1 MNKFLNLF
9 ALVLTTSLAMADG
22 NIAVNSST
30 SNDDPSMVMQVGP
43 EKIQLKEF
51 ESIFNKNNNEENITR
66 EYLDDYTNL
75 FIDFK
80 RKVLYAQENQMD
92 TSAAFKT
99 ELAGYRKQLAR
110 PYLTDQAAEDELVA
124 EAYDRMKYEVRASH
138 ILITVPENAN
148 PMDTMEA
155 YNTIKDLRNRSLNG
169 EDFGQLAYHHS
180 NDPSAKTN
188 YGDLGYFSA
197 FRMVYPFESAAYKT
211 TVGKVSDIFRTQFGY
226 HILKS
231 VDKRAN
237 RGEVKV
243 AHIMI
248 EERDDASS
256 EEKTANQEKIQQ
268 LIQSLKDGSSF
279 EEMTIFSDDKGT
291 AKNRG
296 ELPWFGSGQMVP
308 EFENTAFNLSSPGD
322 ISKPIQ
328 TMYGWHVIKLLDR
341 RGIPSFEDAEANIK
355 NKIKRDAARSN
366 RGVESLITSIK
377 EEYNFSEGKSRS
389 RQQDFYISR
398 LNKLI
403 FDFDDHSHKIDLFCK
418 INYKTWDRASYT
430 TEGKTM
436 FILDGIA
443 YTQDDFADYLA
454 VNKINV
460 DSTNSCPVVK
470 ERYEEWV
477 NKTCLDYEDSKL
489 EEKYPEFKA
498 LMKEYHDGIM
508 LFDLMDQKVWSRAI
522 DDTLG
527 LLNYYNLTKENYR
540 WDERALT
547 TVYTSNDE
555 LTASRV
561 RTLINNRYN
570 FSVLTSEE
578 MSYLGFGKGE
588 FYLSDARILKL
599 MNRYRSNNLK
609 VSSRSFEK
617 GKSTVVDNHWY
628 NGLTDNETNLDG
640 SVFFAD
646 VKELKNGEQK
656 TFEEA
661 KGEVITGYQNYLEA
675 AWKIELEQKY
685 PAQVYTDILYK
696 LLD

>member
-1 MNKFLNLF
+1 MNKFLNLLTL
-9 ALVLTTSLAMADG
+9 ALTTNLALADG
-22 NIAVNSST
+22 NVTINSSAP
-30 SNDDPSMVMQVGP
+30 SDDPYIVMQVGP
-43 EKIQLKEF
+43 EKVQLQEF
-51 ESIFNKNNNEENITR
+51 ESIFNKNNNEENITK
-66 EYLDDYTNL
+66 EYLDEYTNL

-80 RKVLYAQENQMD
+80 RKVLYAKDNQMD
-92 TSAAFKT
+92 TSLTFKR

-138 ILITVPENAN
+138 ILITVPENAS
-148 PMDTMEA
+148 PQDTMDA
-155 YNTIKDLRNRSLNG
+155 YNTIKELRNRALKG
-169 EDFGQLAYHHS
+169 EDFNLLAQKYS

-197 FRMVYPFESAAYKT
+197 FRMVYPFESAAYNT
-211 TVGKVSDIFRTQFGY
+211 PVDKVSDIFRTQFGY

-248 EERDDASS
+248 EERDDATSQ
-256 EEKTANQEKIQQ
+256 EKTANQEKIQQ
-268 LIQSLKDGSSF
+268 LIQSLKDGATF
-279 EEMTIFSDDKGT
+279 EEMTKFSDDKGS

-296 ELPWFGSGQMVP
+296 ELPWFGTGQMVP

-322 ISKPIQ
+322 ISKPIK
-328 TMYGWHVIKLLDR
+328 TIYGWHVIKLLDK

-355 NKIKRDAARSN
+355 NKIKRDARSN
-366 RGVESLITSIK
+366 RGVESLISRIK

-403 FDFDDHSHKIDLFCK
+403 FDFEDYSNNINLFCE
-418 INYKTWDRASYT
+418 INYKTWDRASFT
-430 TEGKTM
+430 TEGKTI
-436 FILDGIA
+436 FTLDGIVF
-443 YTQDDFADYLA
+443 TQDDFADYLA

-470 ERYEEWV
+470 ERYEDWV

-489 EEKYPEFKA
+489 EEKHLDFKL

-508 LFDLMDQKVWSRAI
+508 LFDLMDQKVWSKAI

-527 LLNYYNLTKENYR
+527 LLNYYNLTKENYQ
-540 WDERALT
+540 WEERALT

-561 RTLINNRYN
+561 RNLINNRN
-570 FSVLTSEE
+570 NASVLTSEE
-578 MSYLGFGKGE
+578 MIYLDFGKGE
-588 FYLSDARILKL
+588 FFLSDASILKL
-599 MNRYRSNNLK
+599 MNRYRANNLTI
-609 VSSRSFEK
+609 SSRTFEK
-617 GKSTVVDNHWY
+617 GKSSVIDNHWF

-646 VKELKNGEQK
+646 IRELKNGGQK

-661 KGEVITGYQNYLEA
+661 KNQVITNYQKYLEA
-675 AWKIELEQKY
+675 AFKLELEQKY
-685 PAQVYTDILYK
+685 PAQVYTDVIYK
-696 LLD
+696 LID

>member
-1 MNKFLNLF
+1 MNKFLNLL

-22 NIAVNSST
+22 NITVSS
-30 SNDDPSMVMQVGP
+30 SAPSDDPSMVMQVGP
-43 EKIQLKEF
+43 EKVQLQEF
-51 ESIFNKNNNEENITR
+51 ESIFNKNNNEENVSK
-66 EYLDDYTNL
+66 EYLDEYTNL

-80 RKVLYAQENQMD
+80 RKVLYAKENQMD
-92 TSAAFKT
+92 TSLAFKR

-138 ILITVPENAN
+138 ILITVPENAT
-148 PMDTMEA
+148 PQDTMEA
-155 YNTIKDLRNRSLNG
+155 YNTIKELRNRAING
-169 EDFGQLAYHHS
+169 EDFGRLAQQYS

-197 FRMVYPFESAAYKT
+197 FRMVYPFESAAYNT
-211 TVGKVSDIFRTQFGY
+211 PVSKVSNIFRTQFGY
-226 HILKS
+226 HVLKS

-248 EERDDASS
+248 EEREDASS
-256 EEKTANQEKIQQ
+256 QEKSANQEKIQQ
-268 LIQSLKDGSSF
+268 LIQSLRDGSSF
-279 EEMTIFSDDKGT
+279 EEMTKFSDDKGS
-291 AKNRG
+291 AKKGG
-296 ELPWFGSGQMVP
+296 ELPWFGAGQMVP

-341 RGIPSFEDAEANIK
+341 RGIPSFEDAEADIK
-355 NKIKRDAARSN
+355 NKIKRDARSN
-366 RGVESLITSIK
+366 RGVESMIAKIK
-377 EEYNFSEGKSRS
+377 DEYNYSLGNSRS
-389 RQQDFYISR
+389 RNQDFYIFR
-398 LNKLI
+398 LNLLTL
-403 FDFDDHSHKIDLFCK
+403 DFDDYSYNIDPFCK
-418 INYKTWDRASYT
+418 INYKTWDRSSYT

-436 FILDGIA
+436 FTLDNIA

-454 VNKINV
+454 VNKIYV
-460 DSTNSCPVVK
+460 DSAKRCTVVK
-470 ERYEEWV
+470 EKFEDWV
-477 NKTCLDYEDSKL
+477 NKICLDYEDSKL

-498 LMKEYHDGIM
+498 LIKEYHDGIM
-508 LFDLMDQKVWSRAI
+508 LFDLMDQKVWSKAI

-540 WDERALT
+540 WDEVALT

-570 FSVLTSEE
+570 SSVITSEE

-599 MNRYRSNNLK
+599 MNRYRANNLK
-609 VSSRSFEK
+609 ISSRSFEK
-617 GKSTVVDNHWY
+617 GKSAAVDKHWY

-661 KGEVITGYQNYLEA
+661 KGEVITNYQNFLEA
-675 AWKIELEQKY
+675 TWKIELEQKY
-685 PAQVYTDILYK
+685 PAQVYTDVLYK
-696 LLD
+696 LVD